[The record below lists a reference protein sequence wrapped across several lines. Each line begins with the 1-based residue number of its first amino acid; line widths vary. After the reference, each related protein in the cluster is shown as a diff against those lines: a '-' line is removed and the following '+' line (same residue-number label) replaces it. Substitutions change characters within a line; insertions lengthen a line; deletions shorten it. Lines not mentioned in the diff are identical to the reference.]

1 MRFAAILLVFLTIP
15 LVAGSFRLLSDT
27 LDLDVGSYRFIKFR
41 ISPEMAES
49 TFISGEFFTEPLPTK
64 IEFILLTEYDYVKGW
79 EGRGE
84 IDTLGVVYAEK
95 GPLFME
101 VPDFGDFVLIISNR
115 GNTDPVV
122 FAADLSV
129 SFTGS
134 GVTYDS
140 LPFGM
145 TLLMTLLAVGVVTAA
160 VLLTVTKLS
169 SGKG

>member
-1 MRFAAILLVFLTIP
+1 MRFVAILLVSLTVP
-15 LVAGSFRLLSDT
+15 MVAGSFRLLSDT
-27 LDLDVGSYRFIKFR
+27 LDLDVGTYRFVKFR

-49 TFISGEFFTEPLPTK
+49 IFVSGDFFTEPLPTK
-64 IEFILLTEYDYVKGW
+64 IEFILITEYDYVRGW
-79 EGRGE
+79 EGGRE
-84 IDTLGVVYAEK
+84 IDTLGVVYSEK

-129 SFTGS
+129 SFAGS
-134 GVTYDS
+134 GVAYDS

-145 TLLMTLLAVGVVTAA
+145 TLLMTLLALGVVTAA